1 VGARRRAEPLAGP
14 EICPISVAASR
25 TGFRFQKAGHEN
37 VEDDCCKI
45 NKLAYIMLSLGNK
58 VMPTFA
64 IEREIA
70 FNISD
75 VARLLRTYADQRAR
89 EFGMTRAQ
97 WAVLSR
103 VERTEGLKQNELAE
117 ALDLQPIT
125 LTRLI
130 DRLCESGL
138 IERRSDP
145 DDRRAKR
152 LYLTPAARPVLDGLM
167 RLGKD
172 MMATVL
178 AGIEPA
184 AVEQLLANLL
194 TLKTNLR
201 GAIANRANEA
211 ALEQSHG

>member
-1 VGARRRAEPLAGP
+1 MMIVPKP
-14 EICPISVAASR
+14 P
-25 TGFRFQKAGHEN
+25 
-37 VEDDCCKI
+37 
-45 NKLAYIMLSLGNK
+45 
-58 VMPTFA
+58 

-103 VERTEGLKQNELAE
+103 VERSEGLKQCELAE
-117 ALDLQPIT
+117 VLDLQPIT

-130 DRLCESGL
+130 DRLCDGGL

-152 LYLTPAARPVLDGLM
+152 LYLTPAARPVLDGLT

-178 AGIEPA
+178 AGIEPTA
-184 AVEQLLANLL
+184 IDQLLAHLL

-201 GAIANRANEA
+201 DAIANRANEA
-211 ALEQSHG
+211 AMEKSYG